1 MLKVSPNRQFLISLI
16 LLIMLILPTA
26 AQAQVTTTSLSSLEV
41 DLWPEYDEPDML
53 VIYKITLASDVS
65 LPTSLTFKIPADAGS
80 PHAVAELQ
88 VDTLVNITYSQ
99 RLEGE
104 WNLITFT
111 ATVPELWIEYYDPS
125 LEKTG
130 DAREYSFVWPGG
142 YAVNSLI
149 VDVQQ
154 PWNSQNMRIS
164 PSIGTGQTG
173 SDTLTHYIAQV
184 GSLEEGQS
192 FNLEISYEKPDDVL
206 SAEMIQVRPAEPLTE
221 ETSGRLSSTLNIPTN
236 FIWLGLLGTLGLGLI
251 IGGAVWYFRSSQ
263 KETAAPTHR
272 RRSQSKKKPVVE
284 TNVTNDGIYCA
295 QCGKR
300 AASGDRFCRACG
312 SKLRME

>member
-1 MLKVSPNRQFLISLI
+1 MLKVSPNRQFVISLLLLI
-16 LLIMLILPTA
+16 LLITPTA
-26 AQAQVTTTSLSSLEV
+26 AQAQVTSVSLSSLEV

-65 LPTSLTFKIPADAGS
+65 LPTSLTFKIPAAAGS

-88 VDTLVNITYSQ
+88 VDTLVNITYTE
-99 RLEGE
+99 RLEGD

-111 ATVPELWIEYYDPS
+111 ATVPELWIEYYDPA

-130 DAREYSFVWPGG
+130 DTRQYSFVWPGG

-154 PWNSQNMRIS
+154 PWNAQNMRIS

-192 FNLEISYEKPDDVL
+192 FNLEIMYEKPDDVL
-206 SAEMIQVRPAEPLTE
+206 SAEMIKVQPAEPLTE
-221 ETSGRLSSTLNIPTN
+221 DTSGRVSSTLNIPN
-236 FIWLGLLGTLGLGLI
+236 DLIWLGLLGILGLGLI

-263 KETAAPTHR
+263 KETAAPPRR
-272 RRSQSKKKPVVE
+272 RRSP
-284 TNVTNDGIYCA
+284 
-295 QCGKR
+295 
-300 AASGDRFCRACG
+300 
-312 SKLRME
+312 